1 MGVYANYN
9 ATPPGVV
16 EAHRADPVD
25 LREKCEFGEVPAL
38 TFSLHKGWRLVWSVL
53 EPEAFLATP
62 HPTDAP
68 LGPASPL
75 GAAVVGAA
83 PLNES
88 FASEQADRVGSLYH
102 TRWNTPSEVGSAAA
116 ALASVSDADIAS
128 AYESGAVSRAFSGFA
143 GAGVA
148 GPSVARSSVDALREF
163 YESARAREWA
173 VVVMVG

>member
-1 MGVYANYN
+1 MGVYANYG
-9 ATPPGVV
+9 ATPREVV

-25 LREKCEFGEVPAL
+25 LRWKCEVGEVPAL

-53 EPEAFLATP
+53 EPGAFLATP
-62 HPTDAP
+62 HPADAP
-68 LGPASPL
+68 LEPASPL

-88 FASEQADRVGSLYH
+88 FASDRVGPLYH
-102 TRWNTPSEVGSAAA
+102 TRWNTPAEVGSAAA

-143 GAGVA
+143 GADVA
-148 GPSVARSSVDALREF
+148 EPSVARSSVDALQEF